1 MSSRKKRMDSLTSI
15 DDEEAFFGSY
25 EADRAR
31 VEAALTPLE
40 WEVQDQP
47 VTPERLAHL
56 ARFRKPVAAI
66 IAGMSLLSL
75 IALAK
80 LGYRQPGAQRELVA
94 HYSAALAAP
103 AFAAS
108 TPPKRSPPPPE
119 ASSDL

>member
-25 EADRAR
+25 EADRAS
-31 VEAALTPLE
+31 VEAAQAPLE

-56 ARFRKPVAAI
+56 ARFRKPVAAV
-66 IAGMSLLSL
+66 IAGLSLLSL
-75 IALAK
+75 VALAK

-103 AFAAS
+103 ASAAP
-108 TPPKRSPPPPE
+108 TPPKRPTSVPD
-119 ASSDL
+119 AS